1 MRTPI
6 EIKPNLKKLRNEKG
20 WTQEK
25 AATEAEISRSYYGL
39 IENGKKIPQVPV
51 AKRLGKCMGFD
62 WQDFFAS
69 DKTNLLHTGEDK
81 E

>member
-1 MRTPI
+1 MDTQAKV
-6 EIKPNLKKLRNEKG
+6 EPNLKELRLNKG

-25 AATEAEISRSYYGL
+25 AAGEAKISRSYYGL

-62 WQDFFAS
+62 WQDFFTS
-69 DKTNLLHTGEDK
+69 ELTGLLHTGDEQ
-81 E
+81 